1 MELKIGMV
9 VKSLAGHDA
18 GRFYVITKIEKNRA
32 YIVDG
37 RLRKLEKP
45 KKKNVVHLSRS
56 NIIVN
61 LLEFETNKSLR
72 ELLRKWNVE

>member
-1 MELKIGMV
+1 MELKIGMI

-45 KKKNVVHLSRS
+45 KKKNIVHLSGS
-56 NIIVN
+56 GKVVN
-61 LLEFETNKSLR
+61 LFEFGTNKSLR
-72 ELLRKWNVE
+72 GLLRKWNVK